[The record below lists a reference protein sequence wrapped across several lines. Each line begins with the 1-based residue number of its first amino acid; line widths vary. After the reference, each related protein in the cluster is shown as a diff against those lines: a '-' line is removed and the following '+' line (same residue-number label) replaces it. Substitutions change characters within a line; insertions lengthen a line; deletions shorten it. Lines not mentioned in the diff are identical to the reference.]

1 MAEVLFASESQID
14 EYHFMN
20 LTTKEY
26 IVIGISSLCL
36 GLIYIASVFLYLH
49 IKKRKAR
56 ASDGSQNAKDDYTY
70 HQNDQV
76 TFGAGISCGMF
87 GGQSRSS
94 LLNLSSTMNGSQ
106 RRTNS
111 SVVGGGG
118 NGLNLH
124 HVEEMGVIK
133 SNPLLK
139 HYPNL
144 AASDNSGFVSD
155 NSNSNSEF
163 DDDFSIEQDSN
174 VSAST
179 ISRWPTSGCWV
190 CNVFSSILTETN
202 VSHRPFGTQA
212 RRY

>member
-1 MAEVLFASESQID
+1 
-14 EYHFMN
+14 MN

-56 ASDGSQNAKDDYTY
+56 ASDGSHNAKDDYTY

-94 LLNLSSTMNGSQ
+94 LLNLSSTINGSQ
-106 RRTNS
+106 RRGGVANN
-111 SVVGGGG
+111 SVVGG
-118 NGLNLH
+118 NGLSLH
-124 HVEEMGVIK
+124 TEEMGVIK

-139 HYPNL
+139 HYPSLAN

-179 ISRWPTSGCWV
+179 NSRWPNNSGCWV

-202 VSHRPFGTQA
+202 VSHRPFSAQA
-212 RRY
+212 WRY

>member
-1 MAEVLFASESQID
+1 MLFASESQID
-14 EYHFMN
+14 ESHFMN

-94 LLNLSSTMNGSQ
+94 LLNLSSTVNGSQ
-106 RRTNS
+106 RRSNN
-111 SVVGGGG
+111 SVVGA

-124 HVEEMGVIK
+124 TEEMGVIK
-133 SNPLLK
+133 NNPLLK
-139 HYPNL
+139 HYPSLAN

-179 ISRWPTSGCWV
+179 NSRWPTTGCWV

-202 VSHRPFGTQA
+202 VSHSSFSGAQA
-212 RRY
+212 WRY

>member
-1 MAEVLFASESQID
+1 MLFASESQID
-14 EYHFMN
+14 ESPFMN

-56 ASDGSQNAKDDYTY
+56 ANDGLQDAKDDYTY

-87 GGQSRSS
+87 GGQTRSS
-94 LLNLSSTMNGSQ
+94 LITNLSSTINGSQ
-106 RRTNS
+106 RRTGS
-111 SVVGGGG
+111 SIIGGGTT

-124 HVEEMGVIK
+124 TEEMGIIK

-163 DDDFSIEQDSN
+163 DDDFSIEQDSSN
-174 VSAST
+174 VSADSC
-179 ISRWPTSGCWV
+179 RWPTITGCWV

-202 VSHRPFGTQA
+202 VSHSAFKSQES
-212 RRY
+212 RY